1 MKKRKIGFFA
11 LLICLLL
18 SLPVSAAETKKEG
31 WQKASDGVA
40 YYYKNGKIA
49 KGFVR
54 IKNKTCYFNQRGK
67 LVKDSWVFYK
77 GKKYRADHWGT
88 IKKNCFVCV
97 DGKFYSL
104 KADGSAR
111 KGWQQFPYGL
121 AYFGNDGALRK
132 GLQTINGKAYLFS
145 QKGILLTGTQ
155 TVGKTTYYLSDRGR
169 LEMKKVSTGNGTLY
183 YDGNG
188 KKLSNVKVQDIETLE
203 RAKKIRYIAAAAGVA
218 LLLFNLV
225 FGTEKFGAKNWMQLG
240 GISFQPSELVKI
252 CFVFAGAS
260 TLQRLMA
267 KRNLILFIGYSAAI
281 CGCLALMNDFGTA
294 IIFFITFLI
303 IAFLRSGNFATI
315 ARACAG
321 TGFAGVLAL
330 HFKPYAMKRFSVWG
344 HVWENASSTGYS
356 QTRALM
362 CIASGGLFGLGA
374 GKGWLHHVGAADTDL
389 VFALV
394 SEEWGLLLAGLCVA
408 AIVLLAAFVVRSL
421 PQGRSCFYAIGAA
434 SAVTIY
440 VVQAM
445 LNVFGTTDL
454 LPLTGVTFPFVS
466 NGGSS
471 MICVWGLLAFI
482 KAADTRQ
489 NATFAIRL
497 PKRKEAAV

>member
-1 MKKRKIGFFA
+1 MKHRAGKLCRTLAVF
-11 LLICLLL
+11 LL
-18 SLPVSAAETKKEG
+18 SMLVLSLLVFVIARLAPGDPLVS
-31 WQKASDGVA
+31 
-40 YYYKNGKIA
+40 YYG
-49 KGFVR
+49 
-54 IKNKTCYFNQRGK
+54 
-67 LVKDSWVFYK
+67 
-77 GKKYRADHWGT
+77 
-88 IKKNCFVCV
+88 
-97 DGKFYSL
+97 
-104 KADGSAR
+104 
-111 KGWQQFPYGL
+111 
-121 AYFGNDGALRK
+121 
-132 GLQTINGKAYLFS
+132 
-145 QKGILLTGTQ
+145 
-155 TVGKTTYYLSDRGR
+155 
-169 LEMKKVSTGNGTLY
+169 
-183 YDGNG
+183 
-188 KKLSNVKVQDIETLE
+188 E
-203 RAKKIRYIAAAAGVA
+203 RA
-218 LLLFNLV
+218 
-225 FGTEKFGAKNWMQLG
+225 EK
-240 GISFQPSELVKI
+240 
-252 CFVFAGAS
+252 
-260 TLQRLMA
+260 
-267 KRNLILFIGYSAAI
+267 
-281 CGCLALMNDFGTA
+281 
-294 IIFFITFLI
+294 
-303 IAFLRSGNFATI
+303 
-315 ARACAG
+315 
-321 TGFAGVLAL
+321 
-330 HFKPYAMKRFSVWG
+330 MKRFSAWG

-489 NATFAIRL
+489 NASFAIRL